1 VPGLIGLANSYLA
14 LKRYDEAVATFKKV
28 LEISPQFVPA
38 LNNLAWTYAEQG
50 QNLGEALS
58 LAQQAR
64 QLAPKHAGIAD
75 TTGWILLKRN
85 MVGEAIATFREAV
98 ELAPRHPTLRY
109 HLGLA
114 YARRGRGQEAVQE
127 LQTALEI
134 APRFPEADE
143 ARQLLT
149 RLRQ

>member
-1 VPGLIGLANSYLA
+1 VRHKKFPEAERFLRMALEQDHTFAPAYLGLGELHRGREDHHQALAQFQAAVQMRPSLVPGLIGLANSYLA

-64 QLAPKHAGIAD
+64 QLA
-75 TTGWILLKRN
+75 L
-85 MVGEAIATFREAV
+85 
-98 ELAPRHPTLRY
+98 
-109 HLGLA
+109 
-114 YARRGRGQEAVQE
+114 
-127 LQTALEI
+127 
-134 APRFPEADE
+134 
-143 ARQLLT
+143 
-149 RLRQ
+149 